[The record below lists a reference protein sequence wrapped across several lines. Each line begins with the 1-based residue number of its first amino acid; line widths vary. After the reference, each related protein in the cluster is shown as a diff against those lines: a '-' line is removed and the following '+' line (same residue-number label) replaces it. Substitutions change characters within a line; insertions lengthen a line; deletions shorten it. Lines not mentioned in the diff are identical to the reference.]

1 MRIFAKDVLVRKNN
15 TTTVNGILNAQQMLL
30 LLLSMKVTPQPH
42 QPHPSDGLVP

>member
-1 MRIFAKDVLVRKNN
+1 MRIFTKDVLVPKNN
-15 TTTVNGILNAQQMLL
+15 TTTVNGISNAQQML

>member
-1 MRIFAKDVLVRKNN
+1 MRIFTKDVLVRKNN
-15 TTTVNGILNAQQMLL
+15 TTTVNGISNAQQM